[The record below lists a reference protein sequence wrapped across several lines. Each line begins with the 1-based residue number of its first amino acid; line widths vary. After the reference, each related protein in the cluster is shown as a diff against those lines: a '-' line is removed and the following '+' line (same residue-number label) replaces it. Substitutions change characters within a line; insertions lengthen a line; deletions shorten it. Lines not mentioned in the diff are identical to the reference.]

1 MINPFRSR
9 NTIKKTSFIFLLIVV
24 SIFFERE
31 TTLRAVH
38 KQQEEYSIQ
47 DQVKSWLPEIKN
59 EQDLDRILK
68 LFASAVISWVITDFA
83 IKKNQERFIASTPY
97 LGASPDISSCFSL
110 CFHCTW
116 RTRSLYR
123 AGLYKYIVESQCAAS
138 HISSVISSEE

>member
-110 CFHCTW
+110 CFPCTR
-116 RTRSLYR
+116 RT
-123 AGLYKYIVESQCAAS
+123 
-138 HISSVISSEE
+138 